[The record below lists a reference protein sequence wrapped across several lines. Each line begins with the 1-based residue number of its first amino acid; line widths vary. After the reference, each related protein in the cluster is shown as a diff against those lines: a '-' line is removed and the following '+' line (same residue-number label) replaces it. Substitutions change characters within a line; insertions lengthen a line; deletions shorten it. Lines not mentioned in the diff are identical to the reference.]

1 MISMENKEELL
12 GILEGILF
20 VMGDEGVSLESITE
34 IMSLEPDQV
43 KELLSELKKRYED
56 KSRGLRIS
64 YLGNAFKLTT
74 KEEHKEYYQK
84 LVVNPGTN
92 KLSQAA
98 LETLAIIAYNQPIST
113 VEISEL
119 RGVDTRGLI
128 RKLVAKG
135 LIKEAGKSDMPGRPN
150 LYRTTSEFL
159 DYFGLA
165 TIEDL
170 PEVKKEEPS
179 KDDETD
185 LFTSTYKDVED
196 DDTAQ

>member
-1 MISMENKEELL
+1 MENKEELL

-56 KSRGLRIS
+56 KSRWLRIS